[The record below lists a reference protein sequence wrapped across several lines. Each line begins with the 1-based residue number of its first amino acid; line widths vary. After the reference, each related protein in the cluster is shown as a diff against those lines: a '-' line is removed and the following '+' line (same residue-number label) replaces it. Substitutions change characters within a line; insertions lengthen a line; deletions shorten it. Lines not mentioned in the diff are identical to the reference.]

1 MKPIW
6 IICRSYL
13 RRKKIQ
19 NGLIALLIML
29 STLLL
34 TTASLVFANTGNL
47 YKEMHNKTAGAHQI
61 LTMGDELH
69 DPRLVHKWWDEQS
82 DVQATALIPF
92 RNLDG
97 LTYNGQE
104 ISNIYMFMMN
114 TPEQPANV
122 DKLIFAQGTETMT
135 PAKGTIWIPTS
146 LAYTHGITEGDTLTF
161 QSGSRSFELSVS
173 GIVVDLAYGSPFTIN
188 ARIWMNSEDYDRELA
203 SLPGSDQYMM
213 GLRYEDYSQ
222 SPVIWERF
230 ESYLGTPY
238 LETKSEFEELS
249 SFYLI
254 INKVIGFIMI
264 FLGSV
269 MMLVALFTVAF
280 TVSEA
285 IMTHYRTIGIVRS
298 LGLTSKQTV
307 AAYVLQYGLIALAAV
322 IPGVL
327 ISRLL
332 AVGIVSRS
340 LQYLKT
346 GDNLLQI
353 QGLSLGWAVGCFIF
367 LLVLISVWLYAGKAR
382 KVQPVQ
388 AIRYGM
394 SEAEYSRMARRLNP
408 RNKNSRLSF
417 GRIPVTGVIAL
428 RNLNGNRKAAAVM
441 LLLTTVSSAVLVLGF
456 VLLYSIINIGRTSAL
471 WGYDDAPAVVTVFNQ
486 AAFSGERFEADM
498 KLDSRVKSV
507 GWNDDM
513 TGVFPLEDSE
523 VKDDR
528 SRSLNVYVGV
538 LEGGYEEFG
547 FASIQGDNPRNGN
560 EIALGFN
567 LARTLG
573 KVPGDMVEIY
583 LEGHKL
589 TLTVSGI
596 YQAISN
602 MSFSARVTAD
612 TVRSYRPD
620 YREMEMAY
628 LNLYDKSQADE
639 IVQDLNRKYGDS
651 LSAVTQQTLLDSVY
665 KEAEVVLIA
674 PMGFMGLLFCLVTF
688 LIIYSFCRIQIR
700 KESKTYGI
708 YKSLGMTSRKIRAA
722 VSLGIGV
729 LSLIGAFIGS
739 VCGVYLL
746 PRLLEQILV
755 SYGLVRLPLLLNGGG
770 IAVVAL
776 VSVIV
781 ALLGSW
787 LSSRIVVTTSAR
799 DLAAE

>member
-47 YKEMHNKTAGAHQI
+47 YKDMHNKTAGAHQI

-69 DPRLVHKWWDEQS
+69 DPRLIHKWWDEQS
-82 DVQATALIPF
+82 DVQATALVPF

-122 DKLIFAQGTETMT
+122 DKLIFAQGTETIT

-146 LAYTHGITEGDTLTF
+146 LAYTHGITQGDTLTF

-307 AAYVLQYGLIALAAV
+307 AAYVLQYGLVALAAV

-346 GDNLLQI
+346 GMTYYKYKDCP
-353 QGLSLGWAVGCFIF
+353 WD
-367 LLVLISVWLYAGKAR
+367 
-382 KVQPVQ
+382 
-388 AIRYGM
+388 
-394 SEAEYSRMARRLNP
+394 
-408 RNKNSRLSF
+408 RLS
-417 GRIPVTGVIAL
+417 VAL
-428 RNLNGNRKAAAVM
+428 
-441 LLLTTVSSAVLVLGF
+441 F
-456 VLLYSIINIGRTSAL
+456 
-471 WGYDDAPAVVTVFNQ
+471 
-486 AAFSGERFEADM
+486 
-498 KLDSRVKSV
+498 
-507 GWNDDM
+507 
-513 TGVFPLEDSE
+513 
-523 VKDDR
+523 
-528 SRSLNVYVGV
+528 
-538 LEGGYEEFG
+538 
-547 FASIQGDNPRNGN
+547 
-560 EIALGFN
+560 
-567 LARTLG
+567 
-573 KVPGDMVEIY
+573 
-583 LEGHKL
+583 
-589 TLTVSGI
+589 
-596 YQAISN
+596 
-602 MSFSARVTAD
+602 
-612 TVRSYRPD
+612 
-620 YREMEMAY
+620 
-628 LNLYDKSQADE
+628 
-639 IVQDLNRKYGDS
+639 
-651 LSAVTQQTLLDSVY
+651 
-665 KEAEVVLIA
+665 
-674 PMGFMGLLFCLVTF
+674 FCL
-688 LIIYSFCRIQIR
+688 S
-700 KESKTYGI
+700 
-708 YKSLGMTSRKIRAA
+708 
-722 VSLGIGV
+722 
-729 LSLIGAFIGS
+729 
-739 VCGVYLL
+739 
-746 PRLLEQILV
+746 
-755 SYGLVRLPLLLNGGG
+755 
-770 IAVVAL
+770 
-776 VSVIV
+776 
-781 ALLGSW
+781 
-787 LSSRIVVTTSAR
+787 
-799 DLAAE
+799 

>member
-1 MKPIW
+1 M
-6 IICRSYL
+6 S
-13 RRKKIQ
+13 
-19 NGLIALLIML
+19 
-29 STLLL
+29 
-34 TTASLVFANTGNL
+34 
-47 YKEMHNKTAGAHQI
+47 
-61 LTMGDELH
+61 
-69 DPRLVHKWWDEQS
+69 
-82 DVQATALIPF
+82 
-92 RNLDG
+92 
-97 LTYNGQE
+97 
-104 ISNIYMFMMN
+104 
-114 TPEQPANV
+114 
-122 DKLIFAQGTETMT
+122 
-135 PAKGTIWIPTS
+135 
-146 LAYTHGITEGDTLTF
+146 
-161 QSGSRSFELSVS
+161 
-173 GIVVDLAYGSPFTIN
+173 
-188 ARIWMNSEDYDRELA
+188 
-203 SLPGSDQYMM
+203 
-213 GLRYEDYSQ
+213 
-222 SPVIWERF
+222 
-230 ESYLGTPY
+230 
-238 LETKSEFEELS
+238 
-249 SFYLI
+249 
-254 INKVIGFIMI
+254 
-264 FLGSV
+264 LGS
-269 MMLVALFTVAF
+269 
-280 TVSEA
+280 
-285 IMTHYRTIGIVRS
+285 
-298 LGLTSKQTV
+298 
-307 AAYVLQYGLIALAAV
+307 
-322 IPGVL
+322 
-327 ISRLL
+327 
-332 AVGIVSRS
+332 
-340 LQYLKT
+340 
-346 GDNLLQI
+346 
-353 QGLSLGWAVGCFIF
+353 AVGCFIF

-428 RNLNGNRKAAAVM
+428 RNLNGNRKAATVM

-471 WGYDDAPAVVTVFNQ
+471 WGYDDAPVVVTVFNQ
-486 AAFSGERFEADM
+486 AVFSGERFEADM

-620 YREMEMAY
+620 YREREMGY

-639 IVQDLNRKYGDS
+639 IVRDLNRKYGDS